1 MNTPYQ
7 HILSTHPINPSYY
20 NTPPSRLPTNKPP
33 HILRTHLLNF
43 LSSLLNTLVVK
54 ALHKQLSVHS
64 RDLEAFGQAERWLLA
79 LHLSNNN
86 SSGKNINNSSSKNNS
101 SSSSNSNNAGGR
113 LLSQLPQQATCVGY
127 LQHTLAFRANA
138 SQQGSGHTSPLSLA
152 HTLVTHPGRSG
163 GGGNGRSDHNNN
175 NNNSNNNNN
184 IHSTVFRDAAQGPG
198 LGSGPGQG
206 LVVETLLLPL
216 TLCVTVSDLALVS
229 RVIQVTPPPVL
240 GSPIT
245 SI

>member
-1 MNTPYQ
+1 M
-7 HILSTHPINPSYY
+7 
-20 NTPPSRLPTNKPP
+20 
-33 HILRTHLLNF
+33 
-43 LSSLLNTLVVK
+43 
-54 ALHKQLSVHS
+54 HS

-101 SSSSNSNNAGGR
+101 SSNSSSSNNSAGGR

-127 LQHTLAFRANA
+127 LQHTLAIRANA
-138 SQQGSGHTSPLSLA
+138 SQQGPGNTSPLSLA

-175 NNNSNNNNN
+175 NNNNSNNNL
-184 IHSTVFRDAAQGPG
+184 HSTVFRDAAQGPG

-206 LVVETLLLPL
+206 IVVETLLLPL

-229 RVIQVTPPPVL
+229 RVIQGTPPPVL

-245 SI
+245 PL